1 LPPHLIA
8 HVTVRRLLVLLAAS
22 LAVAVAS
29 PRAAAAQQLD
39 VIRGQVTGD
48 DDDPIENANV
58 TATSVAG
65 GVNRS
70 VRTDRN
76 GRFTITF
83 PGGEGDYFVTATSI
97 GYQPKRFEVRRTA
110 DQEILVADVQLSR
123 MVILDTVHAVAERER
138 VNRNDRTPDVS
149 GTEQS
154 ASSAAVPADQQGDLN
169 AIAATIPGVTPIL
182 GAEGDPAGF
191 SVLGL
196 SADQNSM
203 TLNGANLGTST
214 LPRDAQV
221 STSLVTTPYDVSRG
235 GFSGAQ
241 LNVRSGSGSNFI
253 RRSNSLNF
261 DAPSLQWTDPAARAL
276 GQQYT
281 NLSLGGSV
289 AGPIVFDKAF
299 YNLAYQLGR
308 RENDLRTLLNTDP
321 TGFEA
326 TGVSP
331 DSVARLLAIAQA
343 ESIPLTSGAAPS
355 NRLRDQGSLF
365 GSFDY
370 TPPSSSTGTTYKLV
384 LNGNW
389 NRQTPAGN
397 LTTELPAHSGDRTNW
412 GAGAQLNHTSYLKQI
427 LLSESTLSVG
437 GNRNYASPYTL
448 LPNGSVLVNSTFEDG
463 TSGVRTLGFGGSS
476 NLNTSSS
483 GLTTELQNQ
492 LSWFSRNNK
501 HRLKLSSELQY
512 DGYRQDQTT
521 NLLGTFGYNS
531 LADLAANRPAFF
543 TRSLLNRIQSASAV
557 TAALAL
563 GDSYR
568 RTSNLQIQ
576 YGLRLDAN
584 RFNAVPTYNADIEQI
599 FRARNDV
606 TPNKLYVSPRIGF
619 SWTYGTAPQ
628 IAAFEGAVRS
638 PRAVVRGGIGVFQS
652 TPNANLIGNAVDNT
666 GLATAVQQLSCVGRA
681 VPIPDWAAYASNP
694 ANVPSQC
701 ADGSVGSVFASNVPN
716 VNLFAKDFQS
726 PRSVR
731 SNINWSGPILG
742 NRLSANWD
750 ITYSVNLNQASNYDL
765 NFQPTPRFTL
775 PDEGGRVVYVQPGSI
790 VPATG
795 AIASRDARV
804 SQLFNRVSELRS
816 DLRSESAQLRVGI
829 APQTFSQRYN
839 WSLNY
844 TLANVREQYR
854 GFQSTVG
861 NPQQLGWSPSAGE
874 SRHQFTYNLFYN
886 FFDAVRVNWFG
897 QIRSG
902 TAYTPGIAGDVNGD
916 GYSNDRA
923 FIYDPNTTADPA
935 LASAIRDLLANSTG
949 SARDCLTKQLGTLAA
964 RNSCTGPWTSSANLN
979 VSFNPLKVR
988 LPQRATLSFS
998 VSNPLGAADLLLH
1011 GESRLHG
1018 WGQTTF
1024 VDPTLFYVRGFDS
1037 TAKRFR
1043 YEVNPRFGST
1053 NPQFNAFRAPVTLT
1067 MQVRVDIGPSRERQQ
1082 LTQMLDRGRKT
1093 PGEKA
1098 PEGLLRAQYGTGGLL
1113 NPMAQLLRSMDTLGL
1128 SGVQADSIAS
1138 MNRRYTIRLDSIW
1151 SPVARYLATLPEHY
1165 DQGEAYDRYTR
1176 ARKATVDMLIAA
1188 APTINHLLT
1197 AEQRRKLPALVA
1209 SYLDTRYLAGIR
1221 SGTTGTGAGGAFGG
1235 FGGGGLGGGGGGGSG
1250 RGRGG

>member
-1 LPPHLIA
+1 MIPRRIVYLVAALLAIVIA
-8 HVTVRRLLVLLAAS
+8 H
-22 LAVAVAS
+22 
-29 PRAAAAQQLD
+29 PRTLAAQQLD

-48 DDDPIENANV
+48 DDEPIENANV

-65 GVNRS
+65 GVNRTA
-70 VRTDRN
+70 RTDRN

-83 PGGEGDYFVTATSI
+83 PGGDGDYFVTATSI

-110 DQEILVADVQLSR
+110 DQDILVADVDLQR
-123 MVILDTVHAVAERER
+123 MVMLDTVRAVAERDR
-138 VNRNDRTPDVS
+138 VGRNERTPDVS

-154 ASSAAVPADQQGDLN
+154 ASTAAVSADQQGDLN
-169 AIAATIPGVTPIL
+169 AIASTIPGVTPIL

-203 TLNGANLGTST
+203 TLNGANLGSST

-221 STSLVTTPYDVSRG
+221 STSLVTAPYDVSRG
-235 GFSGAQ
+235 GFSGGQ

-253 RRSNSLNF
+253 RRNNSLNF
-261 DAPSLQWTDPAARAL
+261 DAPSLQWTDAAARAL

-281 NLSLGGSV
+281 NLSLGGSLS
-289 AGPIVFDKAF
+289 GPIVFDKAF
-299 YNLAYQLGR
+299 YSVSYQLGR

-321 TGFEA
+321 EGMEA
-326 TGVSP
+326 AGVSA
-331 DSVARLLAIAQA
+331 DSVARLLAIAQTQ
-343 ESIPLTSGAAPS
+343 SIPLTAGGPS
-355 NRLRDQGSLF
+355 NNRLRDQGSLF
-365 GSFDY
+365 GSFNL
-370 TPPSSSTGTTYKLV
+370 TPPSSTTGTTYALV

-389 NRQTPAGN
+389 NRQTPASN

-412 GAGAQLNHTSYLKQI
+412 GAGAQLQHTSYLKQI
-427 LLSESTLSVG
+427 LLSETILSLG
-437 GNRNYASPYTL
+437 GNRNYGSPYTL
-448 LPNGSVLVNSTFEDG
+448 LPNGTVLVNSTFDDG
-463 TSGVRTLGFGGSS
+463 TSGVRNLGFGGSS
-476 NLNTSSS
+476 NLSTSSS
-483 GLTTELQNQ
+483 RLTSELQNQ

-501 HRLKLSSELQY
+501 HRIKLSSQLQY
-512 DGYRQDQTT
+512 DTYDQDQTT

-531 LADLAANRPAFF
+531 LADLAANKPAFY
-543 TRSLLNRIQSASAV
+543 TRSLLNRVQSAGAV
-557 TAALAL
+557 AGALAL

-576 YGLRLDAN
+576 YGVRLDGT
-584 RFNAVPTYNADIEQI
+584 RFNSSPAYNSNVEQI
-599 FRARNDV
+599 FDARNDV

-619 SWTYGTAPQ
+619 SWTYGTAAQ

-638 PRAVVRGGIGVFQS
+638 PRAVVRGGIGIFQN

-666 GLATAVQQLSCVGRA
+666 GLASAVQQLSCVGSA
-681 VPIPDWAAYASNP
+681 VPIPDWGAYASNP
-694 ANVPSQC
+694 GAVPTQC

-716 VNLFAKDFQS
+716 VSLFAKDYAS

-731 SNINWSGPILG
+731 SNLNWQGPILN
-742 NRLSANWD
+742 NRFSANWD

-765 NFQPTPRFTL
+765 NFQPTQRFTL
-775 PDEGGRVVYVQPGSI
+775 ADEGGRPVYVQPSSI

-795 AIASRDARV
+795 TIASRDARV

-816 DLRSESAQLRVGI
+816 DLRSETKQIRVGI
-829 APQTFSQRYN
+829 SPQRFSQKYN

-844 TLANVREQYR
+844 TLAAVREQYR
-854 GFQSTVG
+854 GFQSTIG
-861 NPQQLGWSPSAGE
+861 NPQGLDWSRSSGE

-897 QIRSG
+897 QVRSG
-902 TAYTPGIAGDVNGD
+902 SPYTPGIAGDVNGD

-923 FIYDPNTTADPA
+923 FVFDPSKTADPA
-935 LASAIRDLLANSTG
+935 LATAMRNLIDNSTG
-949 SARDCLTKQLGTLAA
+949 SARDCLQSQLGALAA
-964 RNSCTGPWTSSANLN
+964 RNSCTGPWTTSANLN
-979 VSFNPLKVR
+979 ISFNPLKVR

-1011 GESRLHG
+1011 GESKLHG
-1018 WGQTTF
+1018 WGQATF
-1024 VDPTLFYVRGFDS
+1024 VDPTLMYVRGFDS
-1037 TAKRFR
+1037 TANR
-1043 YEVNPRFGST
+1043 YKYEINPRFGSA

-1067 MQVRVDIGPSRERQQ
+1067 MQIRVDVGPSRERQQ

-1093 PGEKA
+1093 DGQKL

-1113 NPMAQLLRSMDTLGL
+1113 NPMAQMLRQMDTLGL
-1128 SGVQADSIAS
+1128 SGVQADSIAT

-1151 SPVARYLATLPEHY
+1151 SPVAKYFADLPAKY

-1176 ARKATVDMLIAA
+1176 ARKATVDMLIAY
-1188 APTINHLLT
+1188 APTIDHLLT
-1197 AEQRRKLPALVA
+1197 DEQKRKLPALVA
-1209 SYLDTRYLAGIR
+1209 SYLDTRYLSGIR
-1221 SGTTGTGAGGAFGG
+1221 SGTAGGGGGGAFGG
-1235 FGGGGLGGGGGGGSG
+1235 FGGGGGGGGGRGGF
-1250 RGRGG
+1250 GRGG